1 MADIGDL
8 RLKATIDT
16 TQYETGAQRIREA
29 NKSIRSS
36 AEGTA
41 DSASAAGKK
50 TVNANEQVSESA
62 RKTGSAFKASWAV
75 IAGIASNVASRAMN
89 LITSSVGKAVDR
101 ADQLHNFPV
110 IMKNL
115 GYSAVDASKS
125 VRKLSDGID
134 GLPTSLNSMTGM
146 VTQLAPLT
154 KNLDEATNLSLAF
167 NNALLAG
174 GKSVQAQENAMT
186 QYQQMLA
193 AGKVDMQAWTSL
205 LDAMP
210 GQLNQL
216 AVALLGA
223 GHNQQDLYKAMKS
236 GKISFDDFNNAV
248 MRLNKEGTA
257 GFASFEQQARGST
270 QGIGTALENVQN
282 RIAKVGASIIDAIG
296 VDNISNA
303 INRVSSQF
311 SKLGDG
317 FSSLITLIVKGDFT
331 GKFAQAFHV
340 EEDSPVVDAI
350 LRIRKAIIDLGP
362 HIVKLGQ
369 QIKQLFTSKVPWA
382 KLLPPGN
389 IAIAIEKVTQKL
401 GWFLDHAGPILTAY
415 AAFKLPSTLTN
426 GFNSFTKVGGKVV
439 DTLLKVTDAFESV
452 KGVGGLFNKL
462 KEVAS
467 GLEIVKAA
475 QAAFNTVMDIA
486 KGIQMA
492 YNAALAANPIG
503 TIIVVVIAAI
513 AAITAIVKALQW
525 FFTQTKIGKAIWS
538 ALSKFFSDCWN
549 GIKNTFN
556 AIWPPIRDFFVNVWN
571 GIKDTAQNVWNGLSS
586 FFSTCWN
593 GVKDTW
599 NNVWNAVGNFLGP
612 IWDNIKQS
620 VSDAV
625 TAIQNF
631 FKPLT
636 DFFSYIW
643 NDIKDIVITII
654 QTVVTVVG
662 LIFQKIAQVATDI
675 FNRLRDFFVNVWNGI
690 KDTVTN
696 VVNAIRDTV
705 TNVLNAIRDWWTR
718 VWGQIRDFI
727 SPIWNAIRNTVQN
740 AINAVSNVINNVLNA
755 IRGVWNNVWNGIS
768 NFMRPI
774 WDGITNGVRNAI
786 NTIGHV
792 VGTIKD
798 KIMGAFRGAGQWLHD
813 VGGNI
818 IQGLIH
824 GIEGAFDWLRDTIKN
839 MCGNIVNFA
848 KRLLGINSPS
858 RVMRDTVGISIPEGI
873 AVGVRRKQPLVLNA
887 VGRLVDNTVLQARQ
901 VFQPNNPVA
910 EPVRRSEVNGAGG
923 SVRTATVNAPISV
936 YTNDPSAAG
945 RAAADMINFYYV

>member
-41 DSASAAGKK
+41 DSANAASKK

-331 GKFAQAFHV
+331 GKFARAFHV

-389 IAIAIEKVTQKL
+389 IATAIEKVTQKL

-462 KEVAS
+462 KEIAN
-467 GLEIVKAA
+467 GLEIVKSA

-525 FFTQTKIGKAIWS
+525 FFTQTKIGRAIWS

-571 GIKDTAQNVWNGLSS
+571 GIKDT
-586 FFSTCWN
+586 
-593 GVKDTW
+593 
-599 NNVWNAVGNFLGP
+599 
-612 IWDNIKQS
+612 
-620 VSDAV
+620 
-625 TAIQNF
+625 
-631 FKPLT
+631 
-636 DFFSYIW
+636 
-643 NDIKDIVITII
+643 
-654 QTVVTVVG
+654 
-662 LIFQKIAQVATDI
+662 
-675 FNRLRDFFVNVWNGI
+675 
-690 KDTVTN
+690 VTN

-705 TNVLNAIRDWWTR
+705 TNILNAIRDWWNR

-873 AVGVRRKQPLVLNA
+873 AVGVHRKQPLVLNA

-901 VFQPNNPVA
+901 VFQPNNPIA

-923 SVRTATVNAPISV
+923 SVRTATVNAPITIQ
-936 YTNDPSAAG
+936 TNDPSAAG